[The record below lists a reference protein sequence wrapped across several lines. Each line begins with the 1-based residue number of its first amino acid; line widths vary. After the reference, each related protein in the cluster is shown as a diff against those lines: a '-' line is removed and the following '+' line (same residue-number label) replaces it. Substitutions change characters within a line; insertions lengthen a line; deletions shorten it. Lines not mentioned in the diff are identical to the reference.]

1 MSLDDGMES
10 ISDLLR
16 IIKMPA
22 SGQNS
27 PSYFH
32 TLDKPKTTGH
42 IRRMPKPNHRN
53 KILSAGLA
61 VFHERGFHGSG
72 IQDVVDHAGVPKGSF
87 YNHFKSKDALG
98 LEVLECYW
106 ESNAENRTELRD
118 SEIPALTRIDRHL
131 AAAGYDK
138 NGCLIGNF
146 SGELAGSD
154 AFRPRLSK
162 LYKTWM
168 SDVAACILDGQKN
181 GTIRNDDSAENFA
194 EFVIEGLEGAK
205 LKAKVDRDPDVLER
219 YRKSI
224 RLLLENR

>member
-1 MSLDDGMES
+1 
-10 ISDLLR
+10 
-16 IIKMPA
+16 
-22 SGQNS
+22 
-27 PSYFH
+27 
-32 TLDKPKTTGH
+32 
-42 IRRMPKPNHRN
+42 MPKPNHRD

-106 ESNAENRTELRD
+106 QSNAEARRELRD
-118 SEIPALTRIDRHL
+118 PEIPALTRIDRHL
-131 AAAGYDK
+131 AAAGYDE

-146 SGELAGSD
+146 SGELASSE
-154 AFRPRLSK
+154 AFRPSLSK
-162 LYKTWM
+162 LYRTWV
-168 SDVAACILDGQKN
+168 SDVAACILDGQRN
-181 GTIRNDDSAENFA
+181 GTIRNDDTAENFA

-205 LKAKVDRDPDVLER
+205 LKAKVDRDPGVVER

-224 RLLLENR
+224 CLLLQNR